1 MSASGNVSVKQ
12 MAIHLSEII
21 IIIFT
26 LFFVV
31 SVYSS
36 TERISDVSCDDAAK
50 AVLGEDMRAP
60 DRSVAGTKLEFE
72 RTFGVTASDYD
83 GIIYFKPESGMDVTE
98 IIIAKSS
105 SQEARDKLVKAIDD
119 HLSQR
124 RDVFQGYAPDQYA
137 LLMKAKAV
145 ESEGF
150 VFCAVGDDTDKM
162 YDLFYKAVR
171 D

>member
-1 MSASGNVSVKQ
+1 MNASMNDSVKQ
-12 MAIHLSEII
+12 MAVHLSEII

-36 TERISDVSCDDAAK
+36 TERVSDVSCDDVAK
-50 AVLGEDMRAP
+50 AVLGEETAAP
-60 DRSVAGTKLEFE
+60 DRSIAGTKLEFE
-72 RTFGVTASDYD
+72 RTFGISASDYD
-83 GIIYFKPESGMDVTE
+83 GVVYFKPESGMDVTE
-98 IIIAKSS
+98 IIIAKSAS
-105 SQEARDKLVKAIDD
+105 ADARERLENAIED

-124 RDVFQGYAPDQYA
+124 RDVFQGYAPEQYA

-150 VFCAVGDDTDKM
+150 VFCAAGDGADKM
-162 YDLFYKAVR
+162 YDMFYKAVR

>member
-1 MSASGNVSVKQ
+1 MNASVRQ
-12 MAIHLSEII
+12 MVIHLSEII
-21 IIIFT
+21 IVIFT

-36 TERISDVSCDDAAK
+36 TERVSDISCDDVAK
-50 AVLGEDMRAP
+50 AVLGEEMAAP
-60 DRSVAGTKLEFE
+60 ERSVSGTKLEFE
-72 RTFGVTASDYD
+72 RTFGVAASDYD
-83 GIIYFKPESGMDVTE
+83 GIVYFKPESGMDVAE
-98 IIIAKSS
+98 VIIAKSS
-105 SQEARDKLVKAIDD
+105 SSEARQKLVSAIDE

-124 RDVFQGYAPDQYA
+124 RDVFQGYAPEQYA

-150 VFCAVGDDTDKM
+150 VFCAVGDGADGM
-162 YDLFYKAVR
+162 YDMFYKAVR